1 MLDKWLDK
9 YEFVIY
15 LSLVFG
21 IFYGIAESYIW
32 FLNGLYSGFTGIFL
46 SISKIF
52 ILTSFSFLFL
62 YIFSL
67 IFKIHRIKDLKLHI
81 MVISGFLAIFI
92 KDFINLFTHGL
103 GEGSTFLRFI
113 SIPIQDILFGTAFIF
128 ASYLIVEKIIYKE
141 V

>member
-32 FLNGLYSGFTGIFL
+32 FLNGLYSGFLGIFL

-92 KDFINLFTHGL
+92 KDFINLYTHGL
-103 GEGSTFLRFI
+103 GEDSTFLRFI
-113 SIPIQDILFGTAFIF
+113 SIPIQDILFGTAFIL